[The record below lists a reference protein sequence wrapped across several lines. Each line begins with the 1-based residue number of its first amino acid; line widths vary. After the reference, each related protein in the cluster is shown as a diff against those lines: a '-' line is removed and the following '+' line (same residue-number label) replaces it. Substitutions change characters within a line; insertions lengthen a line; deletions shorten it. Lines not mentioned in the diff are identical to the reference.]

1 MANNKVQLANGTV
14 LMDVTNVTVESQY
27 LSFGKSALQKNG
39 ELIFGSNSNIGDIV
53 SIGIIIDKDM
63 INPLP
68 LEKVIIDEN
77 ISIIQTLPLANGKY
91 F

>member
-1 MANNKVQLANGTV
+1 MANNKVQLADGTV

-53 SIGIIIDKDM
+53 SVGIIIDQNT
-63 INPLP
+63 IYPLP
-68 LEKVIIDEN
+68 LDKIIVDEN
-77 ISIIQTLPLANGKY
+77 ISIIQTLSLADGKA

>member
-1 MANNKVQLANGTV
+1 MTNNKVQLADGTV
-14 LMDVTNVTVESQY
+14 LMDVTNVTVEQQY

-39 ELIFGSNSNIGDIV
+39 ELIFGNNANIGDIV
-53 SIGIIIDKDM
+53 SIGIIVDKDI

-68 LEKVIIDEN
+68 VEKVIIDED
-77 ISIIQTLPLANGKY
+77 ISIIQTLSLANGKY

>member
-53 SIGIIIDKDM
+53 SVGIIIDQNT
-63 INPLP
+63 IYPLP
-68 LEKVIIDEN
+68 LDKIIVDEN
-77 ISIIQTLPLANGKY
+77 ISIIQTLSLADGKA

>member
-14 LMDVTNVTVESQY
+14 LMDVTNVTVEPQY

-39 ELIFGSNSNIGDIV
+39 ELIFGNNANIGDIV
-53 SIGIIIDKDM
+53 SMGIIIDKDT

-68 LEKVIIDEN
+68 VEKVIIDEDV
-77 ISIIQTLPLANGKY
+77 SIIQTLPLANGKY